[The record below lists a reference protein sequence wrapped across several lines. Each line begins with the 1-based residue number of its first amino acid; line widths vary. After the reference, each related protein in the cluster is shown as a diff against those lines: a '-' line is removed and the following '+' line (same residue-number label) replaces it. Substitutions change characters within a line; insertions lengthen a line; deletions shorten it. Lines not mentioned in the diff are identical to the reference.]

1 MERKEGGKKERTKWG
16 KKREEEERM
25 VADVGPEEPREDGS
39 LGALSEVGRA
49 WRWWRHPHSD
59 GCPNIWV
66 SGVVGGEGSDLPGTW
81 TPPSNVGKIRGREG
95 EDSGSSSYHRGFMVE
110 ADGAWGSRQK

>member
-1 MERKEGGKKERTKWG
+1 MGLVLIPTEANMERKEGGKKERTKWG
-16 KKREEEERM
+16 KRREEEERM

-49 WRWWRHPHSD
+49 WRWQHPHSY

-66 SGVVGGEGSDLPGTW
+66 SG
-81 TPPSNVGKIRGREG
+81 
-95 EDSGSSSYHRGFMVE
+95 
-110 ADGAWGSRQK
+110 